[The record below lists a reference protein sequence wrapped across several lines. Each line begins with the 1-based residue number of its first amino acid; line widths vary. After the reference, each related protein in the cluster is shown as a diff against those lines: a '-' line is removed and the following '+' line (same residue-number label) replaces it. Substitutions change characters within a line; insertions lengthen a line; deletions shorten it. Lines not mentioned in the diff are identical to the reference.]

1 MAQKDTARPGP
12 AQAGPQTAQP
22 AGQGQA
28 PAADAAPAA
37 AQSPAGQPG
46 PSAAAAQ
53 DPAAGPAQPAR
64 GRLTIFFGYAP
75 GVGKTRAMLL
85 AARRQAAAGTDTV
98 VGALGGRI
106 RPEDA
111 ALAAGF
117 ARLAGRT
124 GPGEFDLQ
132 AALARKPALLVLD
145 ELAHTNAPGCA
156 NRHRYQDVQALLAAG
171 ISVYTTLNA
180 GALESL
186 SEMAASCGHPAAAL
200 VPDAV
205 FDTADAV
212 DLVDLEP
219 AALPDRPDAADQ
231 RQLAALRALALRRA
245 ADRLERGR
253 LPLSEARPTGGEHI
267 LVCLSDEAGNARAI
281 RTAAR
286 LAAAF
291 HGAFT
296 ALYVEM
302 PTARLGPEAQAR
314 LQANRQLAETL
325 GARLSTLYGDDPAD
339 QIAEY
344 ARLSGV
350 TKIVLGRGVYP
361 RLSRRALADRLAVLL
376 PDTELYGIPDRRPP
390 RRLLPALT
398 LERPAFS
405 LWDCVVT
412 FGILALCTGIA
423 ALFAATESLIASA
436 VPVYILGVLVISIYT
451 TGFVYS
457 LFASAMSVLIFNFLF
472 VDPFL
477 SLRSDPSYVVTI
489 AVMFLVALVGGSLTS
504 QIKTQAQ
511 HSAREAHRTEVL
523 LETSQKLQQAEGE
536 DAILAVTAAQ
546 LYKLLGRPVL
556 LYPAAETG
564 QPGTPVACPPDTDL
578 ASCTGPAWQAAAA
591 RALAESRQAETVIA
605 GAPLGTRCFCAAAR
619 GARQARAAAAVP
631 LAPGQR
637 LEAFEKSLALGVL
650 DECGLALE
658 KQALTRAKQ
667 KSEETARQEAL
678 RANLLRA
685 ISHDLRTPL
694 TSISGNAG
702 ILMENDRVLDEAKR
716 RALYAAI
723 YDDALWLVSLVENL
737 LSITRI
743 ENGTMRLSM
752 QPELLDEV
760 FGEALGH
767 LDRNAVHHHIETRLA
782 DDLLMANMDA
792 RLIVQV
798 IINLVNNA
806 IKYTPAGSHI
816 LLSARR
822 AGGKVLVQVTDDGP
836 GVSDEAKPR
845 LFDMFYTTGNATG
858 DSRRGLGLGLALCRS
873 IITAHGGTITVSDAP
888 PHGACFSFTLTPSEV
903 THHE

>member
-1 MAQKDTARPGP
+1 MAQTDTARPGP
-12 AQAGPQTAQP
+12 AEAAQAG
-22 AGQGQA
+22 
-28 PAADAAPAA
+28 AAEA
-37 AQSPAGQPG
+37 
-46 PSAAAAQ
+46 
-53 DPAAGPAQPAR
+53 AR

-85 AARRQAAAGTDTV
+85 AAQRQAAAGIDTM
-98 VGALGGRI
+98 VGVLSSRI

-117 ARLAGRT
+117 SRLAGQA
-124 GPGEFDLQ
+124 GPGEFDLK
-132 AALARKPALLVLD
+132 AALARRPALLVLD

-186 SEMAASCGHPAAAL
+186 NEMAASCGYPAAAL
-200 VPDAV
+200 VPDTV

-219 AALPDRPDAADQ
+219 AALLGAPDPAAE

-253 LPLSEARPTGGEHI
+253 LPLPEARPIGGEHI
-267 LVCLSDEAGNARAI
+267 LVCLSEEEGNARVIQA
-281 RTAAR
+281 AAR

-302 PTARLGPEAQAR
+302 PAARPVPAAR
-314 LQANRQLAETL
+314 NHLTANRQLAESL

-350 TKIVLGRGVYP
+350 TKIVLGRGIYT
-361 RLSRRALADRLAVLL
+361 RLSRRALADRLAALL
-376 PDTELYGIPDRRPP
+376 PDTELYVIPDRRKP
-390 RRLLPALT
+390 RQPGPGLT
-398 LERPAFS
+398 LPRPAFS
-405 LWDCVVT
+405 LWDCIVT
-412 FGILALCTGIA
+412 FAILTLCTGIA

-477 SLRSDPSYVVTI
+477 SLRSDPSYFVTI

-504 QIKTQAQ
+504 RIKTQAQ

-536 DAILAVTAAQ
+536 EAILAVTAAQ

-556 LYPAAETG
+556 LYPADASGE
-564 QPGTPVACPPDTDL
+564 PGTPVACPPDTDL
-578 ASCTGPAWQAAAA
+578 TACTGPAWRAAAA
-591 RALAESRQAETVIA
+591 RALARGRQAETVIE
-605 GAPLGTRCFCAAAR
+605 GEPLGTRCFCAAAR
-619 GARQARAAAAVP
+619 GARQSRAAAAVP

-637 LEAFEKSLALGVL
+637 LEAFEKGLALGVL

-658 KQALTRAKQ
+658 KQALTQAKQ

-694 TSISGNAG
+694 TSISGNAA
-702 ILMENDRVLDEAKR
+702 ILMERDSALDEAKR
-716 RALYAAI
+716 RALYEAI
-723 YDDALWLVSLVENL
+723 RDDALWLVSLVENL

-743 ENGTMRLSM
+743 ENGTMRLTM

-760 FGEALGH
+760 FSEALCH
-767 LDRNAVHHHIETRLA
+767 LDRNASRHTIETQLA
-782 DDLLMANMDA
+782 DDLLMASMDA

-806 IKYTPAGSHI
+806 IKYTPAGSRI
-816 LLSARR
+816 VLSARR
-822 AGGKVLVQVTDDGP
+822 AGDKVLVQVTDDGP

-845 LFDMFYTTGNATG
+845 LFDMFYTTGSATS
-858 DSRRGLGLGLALCRS
+858 DSRRGMGLGLALCRS
-873 IITAHGGTITVSDAP
+873 IITAHGGIITVSDAQ